1 MTSCHLHGVAQ
12 TNEIKMYTYIF
23 AGALLLAGLGGGTA
37 LAQQQSLSLSQA
49 VYLAR
54 QANDPTVARLENKAI
69 ALEERSVA
77 LSQLPDP
84 TVRGSVE
91 NLPLDSF
98 RLDQENMT
106 QVRMTVRQAFP
117 AGNTLDLKGQKS
129 REKAAGIRAQKELV
143 LRKIDLSI
151 RTHWYDLFYWTRAQ
165 ANLQKNKRALKEMIE
180 ALQGSF
186 ASGDRLA
193 QHVLRVEFELSLLE
207 DQLAEMKRRADRA
220 RAELGRYIGSAADQL
235 LPSTLP
241 EQRVPQSYAQ
251 LEAALKQHPAVLVE
265 DVEIAVQGTN
275 VSLSQQVYQPAWALD
290 GSYGSRSG
298 GRTDFA
304 SIGVTLS
311 IPLFTANRQDRNV
324 SAAMQEQ
331 SAARLGRAAILLDL
345 RRQLGVAHADWR
357 RIGERITLYE
367 GAVLKR
373 ARETASASYASYG
386 QGKTDFPEL
395 VRARLTQLDTEI
407 QHTRLQTDRAK
418 AWATLQYLGGME

>member
-1 MTSCHLHGVAQ
+1 
-12 TNEIKMYTYIF
+12 MYTYIF
-23 AGALLLAGLGGGTA
+23 AGALLLAGLGQGTA
-37 LAQQQSLSLSQA
+37 FAQQKSLSLSHA
-49 VYLAR
+49 VDLAR
-54 QANDPTVARLENKAI
+54 QANDPTVARLENKAT
-69 ALEERSVA
+69 ALEERAVA

-117 AGNTLDLKGQKS
+117 AGNTLALKGQKS
-129 REKAAGIRAQKELV
+129 REAAAGMRAQKQLV
-143 LRKIDLSI
+143 LRKIDLSV

-165 ANLQKNKRALKEMIE
+165 VNLQKNKRAIE
-180 ALQGSF
+180 EITDALRGAF

-193 QHVLRVEFELSLLE
+193 QHVLRAEFEHALLE
-207 DQLAEMKRRADRA
+207 DQLTEMKRRADRA
-220 RAELGRYIGSAADQL
+220 RVELERYIGSAAYLPLPTQL
-235 LPSTLP
+235 PDLGAL
-241 EQRVPQSYAQ
+241 QSYAQ

-275 VSLSQQVYQPAWALD
+275 VSLSEQAYKPTWALD
-290 GSYGSRSG
+290 GSYGARSG

-311 IPLFTANRQDRNV
+311 IPLFAGNRQDRNV
-324 SAAMQEQ
+324 SAARAEQ
-331 SAARLGRAAILLDL
+331 NAARLGRAGTLLDL

-357 RIGERITLYE
+357 RLGERVTLYE
-367 GAVLKR
+367 RAVLQR
-373 ARETASASYASYG
+373 ARETARASYASYG

-395 VRARLTQLDTEI
+395 MRSRLTQLDTEI
-407 QHTRLQTDRAK
+407 QHIYLQTERAK